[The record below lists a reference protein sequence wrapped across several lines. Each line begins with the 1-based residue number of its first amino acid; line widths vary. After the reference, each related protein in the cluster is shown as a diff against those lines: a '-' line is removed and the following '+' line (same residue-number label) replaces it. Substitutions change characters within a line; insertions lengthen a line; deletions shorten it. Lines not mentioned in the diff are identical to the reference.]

1 MRKSFSPGGRGK
13 LLDGRIHEEGESWS
27 AVIDDANDWVQVGV
41 NGVCNLYS
49 ETELEKPSWGTTG
62 NSNEEITRHI
72 MCCQGAPYVD
82 GLSLTLA
89 GATEVD
95 LSNSS
100 SGAEVDSTGV
110 MIPTQPMTEKEVS
123 ILDTLHPVWFS
134 TIDGYTGTAYD
145 DARVFC
151 ESNSHSSDSVGGGTY
166 HICPLSAYCPN
177 GPINTKPLYLQQDAF
192 DGVQWAPISDD
203 LNAYVM
209 VGKIEDEDP
218 LTCVT
223 YSQMFSRD
231 PVWGIDG
238 SRPELKKHLL
248 CCEDYTG
255 YAFTPPQDEIASLT
269 TQEETT
275 SNGMTEMK
283 MNQLEIQIQN
293 LHQPMWFNS
302 EEGWQGASYN
312 DGRAFC
318 ESIPH
323 GDGTLHLCPLD
334 AHCPNGP
341 RESEPLYLQMDA
353 FDGDQW
359 APISDSFNS
368 WVNIGKLEVED
379 PLTCLTH
386 IEIFGHNPTWGLDGS
401 KPELKDNILCCVD
414 VTGND
419 SVNND
424 LSTVNIDSQ
433 SDSNT
438 EVSHEGSAMVDVG
451 KHSVDA
457 SIMNTFNPAWFSAAR
472 GGWDGG
478 SHGDAVLFCEKFTGS
493 HGKSMEL
500 CPYHAYCPQG
510 PSMPVVGGHDVNFE
524 EEGEQWAPIYG
535 QQNHWVMIGNGGANL
550 SSLCQSHVKL
560 TGEEPLWGLDWSHK
574 EMKKYVMCCSPS
586 ST

>member
-1 MRKSFSPGGRGK
+1 MCNEPPHCSSSLFAIIIFFSPGGHGI

-41 NGVCNLYS
+41 NSVCNLYS

-62 NSNEEITRHI
+62 SSNEEITRHI

-82 GLSLTLA
+82 SLSVTLHD
-89 GATEVD
+89 ATDDD

-100 SGAEVDSTGV
+100 SGTEVDSTGV
-110 MIPTQPMTEKEVS
+110 IIPTQPMTDEE
-123 ILDTLHPVWFS
+123 
-134 TIDGYTGTAYD
+134 
-145 DARVFC
+145 
-151 ESNSHSSDSVGGGTY
+151 E
-166 HICPLSAYCPN
+166 
-177 GPINTKPLYLQQDAF
+177 NT
-192 DGVQWAPISDD
+192 S
-203 LNAYVM
+203 
-209 VGKIEDEDP
+209 
-218 LTCVT
+218 
-223 YSQMFSRD
+223 
-231 PVWGIDG
+231 
-238 SRPELKKHLL
+238 
-248 CCEDYTG
+248 
-255 YAFTPPQDEIASLT
+255 
-269 TQEETT
+269 
-275 SNGMTEMK
+275 GMTEMK
-283 MNQLEIQIQN
+283 MTELEVQIQN
-293 LHQPMWFNS
+293 LHQPMWFNN

-312 DGRAFC
+312 DGQAFC

-323 GDGTLHLCPLD
+323 GDGTLYLCPLD
-334 AHCPNGP
+334 AYCPNGF
-341 RESEPLYLQMDA
+341 RDSEPLYLQMDA

-359 APISDSFNS
+359 APISGSFNS

-414 VTGND
+414 VTGSD
-419 SVNND
+419 AVNND
-424 LSTVNIDSQ
+424 VSTVNSDSQ

-438 EVSHEGSAMVDVG
+438 KVSHEGSAMVDVG
-451 KHSVDA
+451 KHAVDA

-478 SHGDAVLFCEKFTGS
+478 SHNDAVAFCEKLTGS

-500 CPYHAYCPQG
+500 CPYHALCPQG
-510 PSMPVVGGHDVNFE
+510 PSMPVVGGHDVYFE

-535 QQNHWVMIGNGGANL
+535 QHNHWVMIGNGDANI

-560 TGEEPLWGLDWSHK
+560 TGEEPFWGLDWSHK